1 MAREQQVRVEVFNLL
16 GRRVALLFD
25 GRLRAHQAH
34 PFTFDAKALPSGLY
48 FYRATGQTFTATR
61 KILLQK

>member
-1 MAREQQVRVEVFNLL
+1 M
-16 GRRVALLFD
+16 ALLFD

-34 PFTFDAKALPSGLY
+34 PFTFDADALPSGLY

-61 KILLQK
+61 TILLQK